1 MLVQIKDYDFLYD
14 HKDEG
19 PSVNDHMLGL
29 AGDIFEIQDTEI
41 SQSRYYNYAGW
52 SWLGSW
58 LIPASEGRTQTPPAI
73 QAPYDAL
80 DLRYLFTS
88 KIDEQVFPDGFEY
101 IEIKDPY
108 IKEQEIIGWFKLTPS
123 ESDSRVY
130 IKFTNTSAY
139 NVTPYAAMSYDVFHR
154 HDWHSL
160 RVALFS
166 GEPRAREEDAVQVLR
181 VLAQVFKE
189 HIVPLF
195 ETSYR
200 LYYNGTAFDFMN
212 YEHITT
218 SGAYSTEHDIIKSI
232 NKSSRFVRHLIR
244 LLYPMKY
251 EQLVDYH
258 FVSARDAVVDET
270 QYIIDLRNVY
280 LRDRL
285 YSRLRAFEQAPDDAT
300 VYTCEVTG
308 LRFLSDEPA
317 KVFPLLPLMF
327 EEDICYETARSI
339 VIPRYD
345 VDTRRSLEQYAT
357 PLYERDLLS
366 TDAIGVLY
374 DERWVHPDYYEE
386 LMHKYESLAD
396 DIDNLTYHG
405 GILYEYAGKKFKAY
419 DDEGIEDYDYEP
431 GLDFFGTGDLH
442 LGVELEIDK
451 GGENHKNANIVN
463 GILGFD
469 RAYCMHDGSLNSG
482 FEIATMP
489 MTLDYHMSIKQRYV
503 DAFKAATRLG
513 YKSHDTSTCGIHIH
527 IDRDFFGVDRRTQKL
542 KASYMALVIER
553 NWADIVKFSRRSYS
567 RMDQWARNKK
577 LSGDIY
583 HSDTEDDVID
593 KFGNKYD
600 DGDKYVMLN
609 TNHQETFELR
619 LFRGTL
625 KPTTYMA
632 TLQFVDNLAR
642 VIKACPN
649 LAKAQQI
656 TFNDIINYRR
666 YDELVAYVESRGIEL
681 EGDDI

>member
-1 MLVQIKDYDFLYD
+1 MLVEIKDYGFLYD

-19 PSVNDHMLGL
+19 PSVNESMLGL
-29 AGDIFEIQDTEI
+29 AGNVFEIEDTYI
-41 SQSRYYNYAGW
+41 VPGRYYNYLGW
-52 SWLGSW
+52 NWLGSW
-58 LIPASEGRTQTPPAI
+58 LKPANGTTSTVPEI
-73 QAPYDAL
+73 QAPADAL
-80 DLRYLFTS
+80 DLRYHFTS
-88 KIDEQVFPDGFEY
+88 HIDEQVFPDGFEY

-108 IKEQEIIGWFKLTPS
+108 IKSPETIGWFKLTPS
-123 ESDSRVY
+123 DNYTRVY

-139 NVTPYAAMSYDVFHR
+139 NVTPYTSLSYDVFGR
-154 HDWHSL
+154 HEWSSL
-160 RVALFS
+160 RAALFS
-166 GEPRAREEDAVQVLR
+166 GEPRAREEDAVQVLT
-181 VLAQVFKE
+181 VLAQVFRE

-200 LYYNGTAFDFMN
+200 LYYNGTSFDFVN
-212 YEHITT
+212 YDHITT
-218 SGAYSTEHDIIKSI
+218 MGRYEASHDIIRNI
-232 NKSSRFVRHLIR
+232 NKSSRFIRHLVR
-244 LLYPMKY
+244 LLNPMQY
-251 EQLVDYH
+251 ERLVDYH
-258 FVSARDAVVDET
+258 FVTARDAVVNGT
-270 QYIIDLRNVY
+270 PNIIDLRNLYIRDKVY
-280 LRDRL
+280 
-285 YSRLRAFEQAPDDAT
+285 SGRLRSFEQAPDDVP

-308 LRFLSDEPA
+308 LRFMSDDPDN
-317 KVFPLLPLMF
+317 VFPVLKYMF
-327 EEDICYETARSI
+327 EEDFCYETGKPI
-339 VIPRYD
+339 VIPRFDLY
-345 VDTRRSLEQYAT
+345 TRQALEQYVT
-357 PLYERDLLS
+357 PLYERDVFD

-374 DERWVHPDYYEE
+374 NERYVHPDYYEE
-386 LMHKYESLAD
+386 LMHKYERLAD
-396 DIDNLTYHG
+396 NIDNLTYHSG
-405 GILYEYAGKKFKAY
+405 VLYEYAGRKFHAY

-431 GLDFFGTGDLH
+431 GLDFFGNGDLY

-451 GGENHKNANIVN
+451 GGENHKNANIIN
-463 GILGFD
+463 GILGFNH
-469 RAYCMHDGSLNSG
+469 AYAMHDGSLNEG

-489 MTLDYHMSIKQRYV
+489 MTLDYHMNMKQRYV
-503 DAFKAATRLG
+503 DAFKAAVALG

-527 IDRDFFGVDRRTQKL
+527 IDRDFFGVDRRTQSL

-553 NWADIVKFSRRSYS
+553 NWADIVKFSRRSYG

-593 KFGNKYD
+593 KFGNKYV

-609 TNHQETFELR
+609 TNHYNTYELR

-656 TFNDIINYRR
+656 TFNDIINYKR
-666 YDELVAYVESRGIEL
+666 YDELVAYVNSRGIEL